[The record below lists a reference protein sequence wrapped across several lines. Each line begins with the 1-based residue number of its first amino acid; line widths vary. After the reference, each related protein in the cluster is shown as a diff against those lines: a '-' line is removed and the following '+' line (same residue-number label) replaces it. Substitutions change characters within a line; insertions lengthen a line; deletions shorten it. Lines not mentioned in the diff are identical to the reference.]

1 MPFEPFEAVSLGRTS
16 LAVTRLA
23 FGGGSIGGLYQ
34 PVDAREAEEMVE
46 HAWSLGIRHFD
57 GVPTPG

>member
-1 MPFEPFEAVSLGRTS
+1 MPFEPFESVSHGRTS
-16 LAVTRLA
+16 MALTRLA

-46 HAWSLGIRHFD
+46 HAWSLVIRHFD